1 VDGADW
7 YTTLV
12 AYFNS
17 LRELGGALVLMQDD
31 VDRTLEQLIKYR
43 GEDRRDFLEV
53 TELTSRVSSSEV
65 REILDQLEVQY
76 QKDGFI
82 DVLLASNMISVGVDI
97 SRLGLMVVNGQ
108 PKTMSEYIQSTSRV
122 GRGKVPGVVVTL
134 FNDAKARD
142 RSRFETF
149 RTWHST
155 IYRDVEAT
163 SVTPFSSRARDK
175 ALHAA
180 LIGMVRH
187 LYAAMKDNPVLASS
201 HRAHVEA
208 FAALIKKR
216 ADSVDPEEAGAVED
230 ELTDLINNWE
240 NRTGL
245 RLYWNDRQINTS
257 LLISAEEAAKRRA
270 MGRAPGLALPTPN
283 SMRNVEPST
292 VFILRESLT
301 DGS

>member
-1 VDGADW
+1 
-7 YTTLV
+7 
-12 AYFNS
+12 
-17 LRELGGALVLMQDD
+17 
-31 VDRTLEQLIKYR
+31 
-43 GEDRRDFLEV
+43 
-53 TELTSRVSSSEV
+53 V
-65 REILDQLEVQY
+65 REILDRLEVEFGR
-76 QKDGFI
+76 DGFV

-122 GRGKVPGVVVTL
+122 GRGEVPGIVVTL

-187 LYAAMKDNPVLASS
+187 LCAAMTERPTNVTAN
-201 HRAHVEA
+201 RAQIEG
-208 FAALIKKR
+208 FADLIERR
-216 ADSVDPEEAGAVED
+216 AKSVDAEEASAVTT
-230 ELTDLINNWE
+230 ELIDIINNWE
-240 NRTGL
+240 GRTGL
-245 RLYWNDRQINTS
+245 KAYWNDYQVNTS

-270 MGRAPGLALPTPN
+270 MGRAPGLAIPTPN

-292 VFILRESLT
+292 IFVLLENLSDR
-301 DGS
+301 G